1 MATFERCIDCNTY
14 DDVEQEDTFMR
25 PFGGDTWICLL
36 DAEARGID
44 PGALEDNHT
53 S

>member
-1 MATFERCIDCNTY
+1 MATFETCFDCNIY

-25 PFGGDTWICLL
+25 PLGGDAWICLL

-44 PGALEDNHT
+44 PAELERDYT